1 MGENICKGNNQGIH
15 LQNVQTAHE
24 AQYKKQT
31 TGECPASP
39 LLRTLCF
46 HCRGHRF
53 NPQSLGQGSKIPHT
67 CSMAKTPHT
76 HTHKIPQTNPIKKW
90 ADLNRHF
97 SKEEIQMVNKHM
109 KRCSTSLIIR
119 EMKIKNYMRYHRTLV
134 KISSVQS
141 LAQSC
146 PALCD
151 PMQGDLQHTRPPCPS
166 PTPGVHSDSRPS
178 SQ

>member
-1 MGENICKGNNQGIH
+1 MYKQLMKHNIKNKQLGSALPAHCLGLCASIAGGTGSIPSH
-15 LQNVQTAHE
+15 LVREVRSHTLA
-24 AQYKKQT
+24 AWPKQ
-31 TGECPASP
+31 
-39 LLRTLCF
+39 
-46 HCRGHRF
+46 
-53 NPQSLGQGSKIPHT
+53 
-67 CSMAKTPHT
+67 HT

-151 PMQGDLQHTRPPCPS
+151 PM
-166 PTPGVHSDSRPS
+166 
-178 SQ
+178 